1 MPQSLEEWYR
11 STPVVTRTYLTLAF
25 LITAACALDVRARTI
40 TETDVEKNPLLR
52 RVTSSSFR
60 QLISPFTVYFNSRL
74 IYSKLQLWRL
84 FTNFLFFGN
93 LGAVVVQM
101 EGGTRETWPE
111 GPLTCV
117 VLRPHRS

>member
-40 TETDVEKNPLLR
+40 TLTDVESGRKHTTEAC
-52 RVTSSSFR
+52 VTS

-84 FTNFLFFGN
+84 FTNFLN
-93 LGAVVVQM
+93 LGAVGVS
-101 EGGTRETWPE
+101 REACPE

-117 VLRPHRS
+117 VLRTHRS